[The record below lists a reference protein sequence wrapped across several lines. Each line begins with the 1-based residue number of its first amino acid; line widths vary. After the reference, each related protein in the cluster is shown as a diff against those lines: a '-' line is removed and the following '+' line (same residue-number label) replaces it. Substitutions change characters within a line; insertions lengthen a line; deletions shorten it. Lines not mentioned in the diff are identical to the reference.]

1 MIRMTLG
8 EIAETVG
15 GELFDTGPDAVV
27 TVAPT
32 ADSRAAGPGGLF
44 VADGPGHQFAVDAV
58 RRGAVA
64 VLASRPVPG
73 VPCIVAPPT
82 PNSQVD
88 ASVVALGRL
97 AQLVV
102 GRLVDATVIAV
113 TGSQGKTTTKD
124 LLAQVLS
131 AAGPTVAP
139 EASLNDELGL
149 PLTVLRADETTR
161 YLVLEMGARGAGHIR
176 YLTQIAPP
184 DIAVVLNVGLAH
196 VGEFGSRQATARAKG
211 ELVEALLDDG
221 LAILNADD
229 PLVRAMA
236 SRTSAP
242 SVLVG
247 EAEDAAVQAAK
258 VWLDDAGRPVFELVT
273 PHGSTQVH
281 LNLLGRHNVSNA
293 LAAAA
298 VGLAVGMDLGHVTE
312 RLSRAVARSRWRME
326 VSERADGVT
335 IVNDAYNANP
345 DSMKAALQALPAL
358 ARGRRTWAVL
368 GEMLE
373 LGPASAE
380 EHESIGRLAAQLGVS
395 RLMVVGEGARPI
407 GQGAKS
413 EGLKDQVFVSDATHA
428 LKHLRRKLRPGD
440 VVLVKSSRDAG
451 LRYLGDALRD
461 GADVLPGADLL
472 EGKA

>member
-8 EIAETVG
+8 EIAAVVG
-15 GELFDTGPDAVV
+15 GELRGAAPEAAV
-27 TVAPT
+27 TAPAV
-32 ADSRAAGPGGLF
+32 ADSRKAGPGGLF
-44 VADGPGHQFAVDAV
+44 IADGAGHQFAADAV

-64 VLASRPVPG
+64 VLTSQPLPG
-73 VPCIVAPPT
+73 VPCVVAPPVEGS
-82 PNSQVD
+82 PVD

-124 LLAQVLS
+124 LLAQVL
-131 AAGPTVAP
+131 AGAGETVAP
-139 EASLNDELGL
+139 VGSLNDELGV
-149 PLTVLRADETTR
+149 PLTILRAEESTR
-161 YLVLEMGARGAGHIR
+161 FLVLEMGARGIGHIR
-176 YLTQIAPP
+176 YLTQMAPP
-184 DIAVVLNVGLAH
+184 DISVVLNVGLAH
-196 VGEFGSRQATARAKG
+196 VGEFGSRQATASAKG

-236 SRTSAP
+236 ERTSAP

-247 EAEDAAVQAAK
+247 EADDAAVRAAK
-258 VWLDDAGRPVFELVT
+258 IQLDDAGRPAFELVT
-273 PHGSTQVH
+273 PRGSVDVR
-281 LNLLGRHNVSNA
+281 LSLVGRHHVSNA

-298 VGLAVGMDLGHVTE
+298 VGLAVGMDLDVVTD
-312 RLSRAVARSRWRME
+312 RLSAAVPLSRWRME

-345 DSMKAALQALPAL
+345 DSMRAALQTLPAL
-358 ARGRRTWAVL
+358 ARGRRSWAVL

-373 LGPASAE
+373 LGPSSGE
-380 EHESIGRLAAQLGVS
+380 EHEAVGRLVAQLGVS
-395 RLMVVGEGARPI
+395 RLVVVGESARAI
-407 GQGAKS
+407 ERGAKS
-413 EGLKDQVFVSDATHA
+413 EGQKESVVVSDATHA

-461 GADVLPGADLL
+461 GAESL
-472 EGKA
+472 EGRA

>member
-8 EIAETVG
+8 EVAAAVG
-15 GELFDTGPDAVV
+15 GELFDAAPDAVV
-27 TVAPT
+27 TSPPT
-32 ADSRAAGPGGLF
+32 ADSRKAGPGGLF
-44 VADGPGHQFAVDAV
+44 VADGRGHQFATDAV

-64 VLASRPVPG
+64 VLASRPLPG
-73 VPCIVAPPT
+73 VPCIVAPPAST
-82 PNSQVD
+82 ATVD

-124 LLAQVLS
+124 LLAQVL
-131 AAGPTVAP
+131 AGAGPTVAP
-139 EASLNDELGL
+139 EASLNDELGV
-149 PLTVLRADETTR
+149 PLTVLRADEATR

-196 VGEFGSRQATARAKG
+196 VGEFGSRQATAQAKG

-236 SRTSAP
+236 GRTSAP

-247 EAEDAAVQAAK
+247 EAGDAAVQAAK
-258 VWLDDAGRPVFELVT
+258 VWLDDSGRPVFELVT

-281 LNLLGRHNVSNA
+281 LNLVGRHYVSNA

-298 VGLAVGMDLGHVTE
+298 VGLAVGMDLGRVTE
-312 RLSRAVARSRWRME
+312 RLAAAVPQSRWRME

-358 ARGRRTWAVL
+358 ARARRTWAVL

-373 LGPASAE
+373 LGPASAD
-380 EHESIGRLAAQLGVS
+380 EHEAIGKLTAQLGIS

-407 GQGAKS
+407 GRGARD
-413 EGLKDQVFVSDATHA
+413 EGLKDQVFVTDAAQA

-461 GADVLPGADLL
+461 GTDVL
-472 EGKA
+472 EGTA

>member
-8 EIAETVG
+8 EIAAAVG
-15 GELFDTGPDAVV
+15 GELRGVSPHIEVTAPVV
-27 TVAPT
+27 
-32 ADSRAAGPGGLF
+32 ADSRQAEPGGLF
-44 VADGPGHQFAVDAV
+44 VADGPGHQFAADAV
-58 RRGAVA
+58 AQGAVA
-64 VLASRPVPG
+64 VLASEPLAG
-73 VPCIVAPPT
+73 LPCVVAPPA
-82 PNSQVD
+82 PGRPVG

-124 LLAQVLS
+124 LLAQVL
-131 AAGPTVAP
+131 AGAGPTVAP
-139 EASLNDELGL
+139 RGTLNNELGV
-149 PLTVLRADETTR
+149 PLTILRADESTR

-184 DIAVVLNVGLAH
+184 DISVVLNVGLAH
-196 VGEFGSRQATARAKG
+196 VGGFGSRQATAAAKG

-236 SRTSAP
+236 GRTSAP

-247 EAEDAAVQAAK
+247 EADDAAVRAAK
-258 VWLDDAGRPVFELVT
+258 VWVDDAGRPSFEMAT
-273 PHGSTQVH
+273 PHGSAEVR
-281 LNLLGRHNVSNA
+281 LGLVGRHYVSNA
-293 LAAAA
+293 LAVAA
-298 VGLAVGMDLGHVTE
+298 VGLAVGMDLAVVAE
-312 RLSRAVARSRWRME
+312 RLSAAVPQSRWRME

-345 DSMKAALQALPAL
+345 DSMRAALQTLPAL
-358 ARGRRTWAVL
+358 ARGRRSWAVL

-373 LGPASAE
+373 LGTASEE
-380 EHESIGRLAAQLGVS
+380 EHEAVGRLVAQLDVTH
-395 RLMVVGEGARPI
+395 LVAVGEGARPI
-407 GQGAKS
+407 ERGARS
-413 EGLKDQVFVSDATHA
+413 EGQKGSVLVPDAAEA
-428 LKHLRRKLRPGD
+428 LTLLRRELRPGD

-451 LRYLGDALRD
+451 LRFLGDALRD
-461 GADVLPGADLL
+461 GAETL
-472 EGKA
+472 EGRA